1 MTHLTP
7 HSQSSAPDSIA
18 SVAPEIAPVIAID
31 GPSASGKGTVA
42 QRVADTLGFH
52 YLDSGAI
59 YRIVALAAQ
68 QSEISW
74 QNAQALASLVQYLDI
89 RFQHDTIWLNGAEV
103 SAEIRTENIS
113 SGASQVA
120 VHPELRKALVR
131 LQQNFLQIPGLVAD
145 GRDMAT
151 VIFPQADL
159 KIYLTASVEIRA
171 ERRYKQLKE
180 KGLHANLADIL
191 KDLQERDTRDLQR
204 QSAPLQQAEGAVLL
218 TTDQM
223 TIAQAVD
230 FVLTEYRIRNQ

>member
-1 MTHLTP
+1 MHSTP
-7 HSQSSAPDSIA
+7 CTQSSVPDSTPSIA
-18 SVAPEIAPVIAID
+18 LVDAPVIAID

-42 QRVADTLGFH
+42 QLVASTLGFH

-68 QSEISW
+68 QYGIGW
-74 QNAQALASLVQYLDI
+74 QNAQALTSLTGSLDI
-89 RFQHDTIWLNGAEV
+89 RFQHDTIWLNGSEV
-103 SAEIRTENIS
+103 SAEIRTENIG

-120 VHPELRKALVR
+120 VHPELRKALVA
-131 LQQNFLQIPGLVAD
+131 LQQRFLQVPGLVAD
-145 GRDMAT
+145 GRDMGT
-151 VIFPQADL
+151 IIFPQASL
-159 KIYLTASVEIRA
+159 KIFLTASVEIRA

-204 QSAPLQQAEGAVLL
+204 QAAPLQQAEGAVLL

-230 FVLTEYRIRNQ
+230 FVLAQYQIRNQ